1 MVNGIESTTSVSTR
15 LSEIMHHEPAPSL
28 DQLVVLQENGD
39 PNLPAEYYSDCAD
52 LWELSTGQRTLPQ
65 DKSQRLFIL
74 GIRETRISGRMR
86 LMSLVPTAS
95 MVAGSLTK
103 LMVSTQPLH
112 LLSAGKVEF
121 KNEPDHPVKSRVLP
135 SIPLDEES
143 DLLMNDEEV
152 IKNAESAKEK
162 ILMTTASVL
171 FGLAAGITSK
181 SMLLPS
187 TAVATATPVAAH
199 PRGNY
204 VPVDKDEH
212 SYWPV
217 YVTIF
222 IPVFVAICAEKFITK
237 FVNVVQN
244 MATDILVPKEEGR
257 AVHEEGEEALPVE
270 PMGLEDETFTWTKDM
285 AVAFYQRTKAQH
297 EDYIN
302 MTEKVIKENDQRIR
316 GLEHAEAI
324 SQDKI
329 KTTGEYADMR
339 ATRRDAQKQLEK
351 EMKQKLEA
359 ANSDKEAAEADKEEA
374 QQSYDDMAAVY
385 NVAISEKKIL
395 ESQLNI
401 MTKDRDHHSKE
412 AVQTK
417 TKLEAEFQAYKK
429 TRKEMLEH
437 KEKYEH
443 LVDQEASSDTISVAI
458 DSN

>member
-1 MVNGIESTTSVSTR
+1 
-15 LSEIMHHEPAPSL
+15 
-28 DQLVVLQENGD
+28 
-39 PNLPAEYYSDCAD
+39 
-52 LWELSTGQRTLPQ
+52 
-65 DKSQRLFIL
+65 
-74 GIRETRISGRMR
+74 
-86 LMSLVPTAS
+86 
-95 MVAGSLTK
+95 
-103 LMVSTQPLH
+103 
-112 LLSAGKVEF
+112 
-121 KNEPDHPVKSRVLP
+121 
-135 SIPLDEES
+135 
-143 DLLMNDEEV
+143 
-152 IKNAESAKEK
+152 
-162 ILMTTASVL
+162 
-171 FGLAAGITSK
+171 
-181 SMLLPS
+181 
-187 TAVATATPVAAH
+187 
-199 PRGNY
+199 
-204 VPVDKDEH
+204 
-212 SYWPV
+212 
-217 YVTIF
+217 
-222 IPVFVAICAEKFITK
+222 
-237 FVNVVQN
+237 

-374 QQSYDDMAAVY
+374 QTSYDDMAAVY

-443 LVDQEASSDTISVAI
+443 LVELTTKPPATPSQSPLTPTEVLEARGRVDFQKRVKESMKMTMAELEQANARLAKLYHRHNANLQEELNRAKAPEEIRISGSGACYHRAKLQ
-458 DSN
+458 SLP